1 MKRALYKQLTSWKN
15 NINRKPLLLQ
25 GARQVGKTVAAR
37 MFGQKY
43 SRFIELNLERSDEA
57 ALFKQGHNAI
67 DLFQAILLRK
77 NVTASEGNTL
87 LFIDEIQECP
97 EAVKML
103 RYFKEDLP
111 EIHLIAAGSLLEIAL
126 SKAQISFPVGRVEH
140 LFIYPLS
147 FAEFLTATGNEEA
160 AALLEN
166 VPVPDYAHKTVLE
179 LFHRYV
185 LIGGMPE
192 IVAEY
197 IIKRDI
203 SDLSSVYKSLLQSYI
218 DDIPKYARNET
229 MVRVLSHCIKMAP
242 LSAGSRI
249 TFAGFGESNYRSRE
263 VGEALRT
270 LEKALIIKLFYPTVV
285 TQIPILPNYRK
296 SPRLQFIDTGLLNY
310 FAGLQEQ
317 FFLHKDLHSLYRG
330 ILAEHIVGQEL
341 ICSGTEELRT
351 QCFWVRDS
359 SQSQAEVDFV
369 IQYREKIIPI
379 EVKAGKTGRLRSLHL
394 FMDMCTHG
402 YAIRLYA
409 GPVSKE
415 IITTPKGKQFTLIN
429 LPYYLA
435 SKLHEYLDWAESS
448 AATDNCCRPN

>member
-1 MKRALYKQLTSWKN
+1 MIIEILDKWACSER
-15 NINRKPLLLQ
+15 RKPLLLR
-25 GARQVGKTVAAR
+25 GARQVGKTVAVR

-57 ALFKQGHNAI
+57 ALFKQGHNAV
-67 DLFQAILLRK
+67 DLFQAILLHK
-77 NVTASEGNTL
+77 NVASAEGNTL

-126 SKAQISFPVGRVEH
+126 SKAQINFPVGRVEH

-147 FAEFLTATGNEEA
+147 FVEFLTATGNNEVVT
-160 AALLEN
+160 LLEN
-166 VPVPDYAHKTVLE
+166 VPVPGYAHETILK

-197 IIKRDI
+197 IRKRDI
-203 SDLSSVYKSLLQSYI
+203 SDLSQVYKSLLQSYI

-270 LEKALIIKLFYPTVV
+270 LEKALMLNLFYPTLA
-285 TQIPILPNYRK
+285 TQIPIRPNYRK

-310 FAGLQEQ
+310 CAGLQEQ

-369 IQYREKIIPI
+369 IQHREKIIPV

-394 FMDMCTHG
+394 FMDMCPHG
-402 YAIRLYA
+402 YAVRLYS
-409 GPVSKE
+409 GPILKE
-415 IITTPKGKQFTLIN
+415 IITTPNGKQFTLIN

-435 SKLHEYLDWAESS
+435 SKLHKYLDWAEN
-448 AATDNCCRPN
+448 TVV